1 MKNAKESSIFS
12 PGHEIQTIKEKER
25 VKGLQ
30 NVLKQEINVA
40 GGAPMSLARFMEISL
55 MHP

>member
-1 MKNAKESSIFS
+1 M
-12 PGHEIQTIKEKER
+12 KEKER

-30 NVLKQEINVA
+30 NVLKQEIKVA